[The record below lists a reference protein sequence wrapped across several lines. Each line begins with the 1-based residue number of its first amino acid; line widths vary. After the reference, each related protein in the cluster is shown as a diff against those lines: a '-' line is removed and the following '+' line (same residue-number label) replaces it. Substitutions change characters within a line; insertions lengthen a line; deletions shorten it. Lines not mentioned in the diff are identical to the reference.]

1 MVQSAEVRRATP
13 ATPYAPDLEA
23 VQRLLQ
29 EMEVLQQGIRAWPVS
44 FDACS

>member
-23 VQRLLQ
+23 VQRLLH
-29 EMEVLQQGIRAWPVS
+29 EMEVSLAGNPRVAGVI
-44 FDACS
+44 